1 MLLEHAWRL
10 CDAPTQAM
18 VGRRF
23 RRRRFLIGLGVFL
36 ALVVLLVLTN
46 FVWYLWQI
54 NGEQGTF
61 SMAEALPACNGQ
73 VLVEGVTYHFR
84 DPHRGEIVMFH
95 ARGAIGSNIAPDAHS
110 RQLQINKRVIGIPG
124 DTVVGRDERVY
135 VNGQKADDIQ
145 TAAFPR
151 VHLAPKQYFVM
162 GDNRS
167 ASYDSREFGPVPRA
181 AIYARAVLI
190 AWPLGRFGIPGYD
203 KKQIPPGRLC
213 GA

>member
-1 MLLEHAWRL
+1 MLPGE
-10 CDAPTQAM
+10 AM
-18 VGRRF
+18 ARRRF

-36 ALVVLLVLTN
+36 ALAVVLVLTN

-61 SMAEALPACNGQ
+61 SMASALPPCNGQ

-95 ARGAIGSNIAPDAHS
+95 ARGAIGSNIAPDVQS
-110 RQLQINKRVIGIPG
+110 RQLQVNKRVIGIPG

-135 VNGQKADDIQ
+135 VNGQKADDIP

-167 ASYDSREFGPVPRA
+167 VSHDSRGFGPVPRA
-181 AIYARAVLI
+181 AIYARAILI
-190 AWPLGRFGIPGYD
+190 VWPLGRFGIPGYD